1 MNIECIPT
9 DQSFDQN
16 DKTKLSFRF
25 TRELSDP
32 QYTSINITSVQIT
45 GGSGP
50 TGGNP
55 ATIVKTNLPIM
66 DYLIESPIIDP
77 LNGLNGS
84 IETPNLVE
92 IESNDAV
99 VKNYTVQVVFEAIS
113 TNGIDTV
120 NGLNVISEN

>member
-25 TRELSDP
+25 TREPSDP

-55 ATIVKTNLPIM
+55 ATIVQTDLAIPHSISSSN
-66 DYLIESPIIDP
+66 IDP
-77 LNGLNGS
+77 LNVLNGS